1 MLIGQSKEN
10 ILKVMDSGSLK
21 VSIYGLGRVGL
32 PLAVAWLRAG
42 QSIIGADINID
53 TVNKINSGVSP
64 FSDEPHVPEAVESF
78 VKKGKLKATV
88 DLVEASINS
97 DVKFV
102 AVSTTSSKKGFDGE
116 ALEKA
121 LRGLG
126 RGLKKG
132 DAVSIECS
140 VPPTTTER
148 WAKPIIEEESGLAA
162 GKEFALAFSPERISE
177 GRVLA
182 DLEERYPKIVGGI
195 DPESTELF
203 STLYSRIAKRG
214 VVKMSSTTAAELSK
228 LFEGIYR
235 DVNIALAN
243 ELSKF
248 CRSLIIDFEE
258 VRAASNSQP
267 FSHLHKPGIGV
278 GGACIP
284 FYPYFVLE
292 KAGEY
297 GLPMDLTRLARTI
310 NESMPDYTMSLAQ
323 KAMEEIGK
331 RLSDIKIAVLGLAF
345 RGDIVDSRQS
355 PAYDLIDRLI
365 ETNARIVI
373 HDPFIERD
381 ERLASKG
388 IRLVNSIK
396 DAVGDASLLI
406 VVTDHS
412 EYNEID
418 LNKIVPMMAS
428 PAAIVD
434 GRTIIRIGKVPKG
447 LYFTGIGRKTINT
460 LSKV

>member
-1 MLIGQSKEN
+1 
-10 ILKVMDSGSLK
+10 MDSGSLR

-42 QSIIGADINID
+42 QTVIGADINKEI
-53 TVNKINSGVSP
+53 VNKINNGVSP
-64 FSDEPHVPEAVESF
+64 FFDEPYVPEAVESF
-78 VKKGKLKATV
+78 FKKGKLKATA
-88 DLVEASINS
+88 DLVEASKNS
-97 DVKFV
+97 DVKFIT
-102 AVSTTSSKKGFDGE
+102 VSTTSTKKGFDGE

-140 VPPTTTER
+140 VPPSTTER
-148 WAKPIIEEESGLAA
+148 WAKPIIEEESGLSA
-162 GKEFALAFSPERISE
+162 GKEFALAFSPERVSE
-177 GRVLA
+177 GRILV
-182 DLEERYPKIVGGI
+182 DLEERYPKIIGGI
-195 DPESTELF
+195 NPESTELF
-203 STLYSRIAKRG
+203 SILYSRIAKKG
-214 VVKMSSTTAAELSK
+214 VVQMSSATTAELSK

-248 CRSLIIDFEE
+248 CHSLNIDFEE
-258 VRAASNSQP
+258 VRTASNSQP
-267 FSHLHKPGIGV
+267 FSHIHKPGVGV

-292 KAGEY
+292 KAEED
-297 GLPMDLTRLARTI
+297 GLPMYLTRLARSI
-310 NESMPDYTMSLAQ
+310 NEGMPDYTISLAQ

-331 RLSDIKIAVLGLAF
+331 RFSDVKIALLGLAF
-345 RGDIVDSRQS
+345 RGDVADSRQS
-355 PAYDLIDRLI
+355 PTYELIDRLV
-365 ETNARIVI
+365 EMNARIVI
-373 HDPFIERD
+373 HDPFIEHD

-388 IRLVNSIK
+388 IRLVNSIE
-396 DAVGDASLLI
+396 DAVRDASLLI

-412 EYNEID
+412 EYNEIN
-418 LNKIVPMMAS
+418 LSKIVPMMTS
-428 PAAIVD
+428 PSAIVD
-434 GRTIIRIGKVPKG
+434 GRTTIRIEQIPKK

-460 LSKV
+460 LSNT